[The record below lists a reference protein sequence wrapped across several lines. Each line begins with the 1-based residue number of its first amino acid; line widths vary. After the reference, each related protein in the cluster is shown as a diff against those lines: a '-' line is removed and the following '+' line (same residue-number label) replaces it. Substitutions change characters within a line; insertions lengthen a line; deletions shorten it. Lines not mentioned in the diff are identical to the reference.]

1 MILAK
6 NSFFCVIFKL
16 IISNFYIT
24 QSTHAINIF
33 AVFPR
38 EDHTHKTTKITYF
51 NLRAF
56 QLKVRTFLKK
66 TKLLLQKAR
75 EKKALIKSIDDFIE
89 NRYLFYSVDS
99 LELYVYFEW
108 NQIEGKRDFVRVLR
122 IHSKAKKY
130 SAIGSTS

>member
-1 MILAK
+1 M
-6 NSFFCVIFKL
+6 
-16 IISNFYIT
+16 IISNVYIT
-24 QSTHAINIF
+24 QSIHAINIF

-38 EDHTHKTTKITYF
+38 EDHTHKATKITYF

-66 TKLLLQKAR
+66 TKLLLQKSER